1 MAKRKIQSHAEWYEE
16 HRERFEPTNRL
27 LLERMAYHRGKIAEE
42 RARRERSFRA
52 RLARAI
58 RRS

>member
-1 MAKRKIQSHAEWYEE
+1 MKKMTN
-16 HRERFEPTNRL
+16 REFWDKYGEQFERTDRL
-27 LLERMAYHRGKIAEE
+27 LLERMAYHRAKIEEE

-58 RRS
+58 GRS